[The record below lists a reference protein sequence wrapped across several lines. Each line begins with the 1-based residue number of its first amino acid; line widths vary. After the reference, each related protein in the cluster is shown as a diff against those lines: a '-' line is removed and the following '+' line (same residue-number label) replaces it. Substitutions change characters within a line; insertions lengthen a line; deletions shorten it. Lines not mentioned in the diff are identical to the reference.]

1 MERLPET
8 LKRSRKFVL
17 NADMKNKTRKC
28 IPQVIE
34 KFEIKLSKAKSALQ
48 KSSQKRKVVAS

>member
-34 KFEIKLSKAKSALQ
+34 KSEIKLSKAKSALQ